1 MPRLFSAGGGRDFGR
16 HLGSDRQF
24 VVHGGHG
31 RRRTA
36 GYRANTRFQRC
47 DDCRGHH
54 LGRLLRR
61 QDFTA
66 ERHDEPGRSDRRSKP
81 LHAHPLHDVHHGSH
95 DAHHI
100 GHFCDPLAVQRHRP
114 HGSIGRIGSANH
126 HHTLQHFAA
135 AVHRAGHRNRND
147 RPENAAR
154 TGALHRRNPGRD
166 PRADLP
172 TVGHRPTERRRGT
185 DGRRS
190 LPGHHQ
196 SNVRYHLDE
205 HGRSGSR
212 CPVHFERDGRDAE
225 HRLVDRH
232 RDDFRRSNGSRPFS
246 RTPDLCPDPARTLDR
261 GAGNDHRRN
270 LRPVQHDRIGPIHC
284 DRHPRQDVCESLPA
298 KRTGARS
305 AEPYARRRRN
315 GHLGADP
322 VEYLRRDPVERTGR
336 CNAYG
341 TISYLCSVG
350 HFGPSASAS

>member
-1 MPRLFSAGGGRDFGR
+1 MIAGAIISGAYFGDKISP
-16 HLGSDRQF
+16 LSD
-24 VVHGGHG
+24 
-31 RRRTA
+31 TTNLA
-36 GYRANTRFQRC
+36 AA
-47 DDCRGHH
+47 
-54 LGRLLRR
+54 
-61 QDFTA
+61 TA
-66 ERHDEPGRSDRRSKP
+66 EVSLFTHIRYMMFTTGPTMLITLVIFVILSLCSDIAP
-81 LHAHPLHDVHHGSH
+81 
-95 DAHHI
+95 
-100 GHFCDPLAVQRHRP
+100 
-114 HGSIGRIGSANH
+114 
-126 HHTLQHFAA
+126 
-135 AVHRAGHRNRND
+135 
-147 RPENAAR
+147 
-154 TGALHRRNPGRD
+154 TGASVESVQQTITTHYNISPLLFIVPVIVIVMIVRKMPPVPVLFIGGIPGRD

-185 DGRRS
+185 HGRRS

-261 GAGNDHRRN
+261 GAGNDHCRN

-305 AEPYARRRRN
+305 AEPVRSKT
-315 GHLGADP
+315 P
-322 VEYLRRDPVERTGR
+322 ERPPR
-336 CNAYG
+336 C
-341 TISYLCSVG
+341 
-350 HFGPSASAS
+350 